1 MRCNQRARAA
11 EGAIDRSRLQTCPLR
26 AAPFL
31 VLLLTSLVL
40 ASLVRDRE
48 LNIESAHQLRAHYA
62 LPATLN
68 NFSLRFSIHD
78 RAARRLRS
86 PPPSAA

>member
-1 MRCNQRARAA
+1 
-11 EGAIDRSRLQTCPLR
+11 
-26 AAPFL
+26 
-31 VLLLTSLVL
+31 L

-48 LNIESAHQLRAHYA
+48 LNIESAHQFRAHYA

-78 RAARRLRS
+78 HAAHRLRS
-86 PPPSAA
+86 QSPSAA